1 MKEGFAD
8 RLVQASVARGSCLVV
23 GIDPIVDRLPREIAA
38 IVGSGASGGIG
49 FTARASAALG
59 LFSTRVI
66 AAVADTAVA
75 VKPNTAFFE
84 RFGAAGWDALLETCR
99 AAKRAGLLVIADG
112 KRGDI
117 GSTAEAYAD
126 AFLGD
131 TEDTLGP
138 WVDAVT
144 VNPYMGTDSV
154 RPFIERAR
162 EGGKGVFVLVR
173 TSNPSAAEVQDL
185 DSGGRPLYMRMAE
198 LVKGWGTD
206 TSGSSG
212 LSSVGAVVGAT
223 APAEAR
229 AIRELLPGAMFLVP
243 GYGAQGGSGEGLR
256 ACFLPGGRGA
266 VVNAS
271 RSIIFAHEK
280 RGGDWVQAV
289 REAAMRARDEIEAV
303 RAET

>member
-8 RLVQASVARGSCLVV
+8 RLAQASVARGSCLVV
-23 GIDPIVDRLPREIAA
+23 GIDPIIDRLPREIAA
-38 IVGSGASGGIG
+38 IVGSGGSAGTG

-131 TEDTLGP
+131 IEDTLGP

-243 GYGAQGGSGEGLR
+243 GYGAQGGSAEGLR
-256 ACFLPGGRGA
+256 ACFLAGGRGA

-303 RAET
+303 RAAT

>member
-8 RLVQASVARGSCLVV
+8 RLAQASVARQSCLVV
-23 GIDPIVDRLPREIAA
+23 GIDPVIEKLPREVAA
-38 IVGSGASGGIG
+38 IVGEGASGGSG

-59 LFSTRVI
+59 LFATRVI
-66 AAVADTAVA
+66 GAVADTAVA

-99 AAKRAGLLVIADG
+99 AARRAGLLVIADG

-154 RPFIERAR
+154 RPFIEKAR

-185 DSGGRPLYMRMAE
+185 DSGGRPLYLRMAD
-198 LVKGWGTD
+198 LVRGWGTD
-206 TSGSSG
+206 ASGSSG

-229 AIRELLPGAMFLVP
+229 AIREVLPGAMFLVP
-243 GYGAQGGSGEGLR
+243 GYGAQGGSAEGLR

-271 RSIIFAHEK
+271 RSILYAHEK
-280 RGGDWVQAV
+280 RGGDWVEAV
-289 REAAMRARDEIEAV
+289 REAAIQARDEIEAV
-303 RAET
+303 RAAT